1 MFIFSHISSSLTF
14 FYVCRTSNET
24 VHEQTHA
31 LRAPRDI
38 QLSTGKF
45 EHFFSRIF
53 YLKLCG
59 FSFFLALMMEQMIYC
74 YNILIYMTTT
84 WLNNKRAFSNFSWIT
99 CRNFDLLIPYLVIL
113 LYRRQRIETRVCL
126 WRIFSFQFN
135 NPFKNLLL

>member
-59 FSFFLALMMEQMIYC
+59 FSFF
-74 YNILIYMTTT
+74 
-84 WLNNKRAFSNFSWIT
+84 FSIDDGTNDLLLQH
-99 CRNFDLLIPYLVIL
+99 FDLYDDDVT
-113 LYRRQRIETRVCL
+113 E
-126 WRIFSFQFN
+126 
-135 NPFKNLLL
+135 